1 MPFII
6 PPLIKWT
13 LGALG
18 AAVAAQWLVREW
30 RRVNAELDR
39 IKRAPVAE
47 SATATKLRRD
57 LATGVYTPL
66 KR

>member
-57 LATGVYTPL
+57 PATGVYTPL